1 MRDLDNLL
9 RLCFKEREFLRD
21 DLKANVA
28 SQTGRIQEYNN
39 QFMEAIVRMQENL
52 HILQDPKTN
61 PGAPTLDEEDYEAQF
76 NAKQVLSDQLRGG
89 RDNFRN
95 FLILNSQDD
104 GQHSQSKK
112 EEEKVNMRRIIGNS
126 KPKSWKPSR
135 IEYGKALKA
144 VLDSSENR

>member
-21 DLKANVA
+21 DLKGSVA
-28 SQTGRIQEYNN
+28 SQSGRIQEYNN

-52 HILQDPKTN
+52 HILQDPKSN
-61 PGAPTLDEEDYEAQF
+61 SGAPTLDEEDYEAQF

-89 RDNFRN
+89 RDNNRN
-95 FLILNSQDD
+95 FVLIKSQEGKD
-104 GQHSQSKK
+104 GKSKS
-112 EEEKVNMRRIIGNS
+112 EEEKMHMRRAIGNN